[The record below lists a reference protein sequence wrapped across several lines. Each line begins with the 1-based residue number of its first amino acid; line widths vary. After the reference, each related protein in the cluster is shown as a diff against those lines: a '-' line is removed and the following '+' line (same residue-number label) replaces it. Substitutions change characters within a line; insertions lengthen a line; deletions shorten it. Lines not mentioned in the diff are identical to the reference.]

1 MSVHEQ
7 FTSTFCELRHNGKS
21 QSKIFFCKLHCSYVA
36 SGGLLVYWIIPYGG
50 HQLLHIIVNITTT
63 AIIVIIDILLLF
75 SSSESCIHIKLWQEQ
90 QERNESIFAFSIDFF

>member
-1 MSVHEQ
+1 MQ

-21 QSKIFFCKLHCSYVA
+21 QSEVFFCKLHCSYVA

-63 AIIVIIDILLLF
+63 AIIVIIIIIIIMVTQHIPTMTNSHHGGIL
-75 SSSESCIHIKLWQEQ
+75 SVMMMVGICQ
-90 QERNESIFAFSIDFF
+90 

>member
-1 MSVHEQ
+1 MSFHEQ
-7 FTSTFCELRHNGKS
+7 FTLTFCELRHNGKS

-63 AIIVIIDILLLF
+63 AIIVIIIIIDILLLF
-75 SSSESCIHIKLWQEQ
+75 
-90 QERNESIFAFSIDFF
+90 FF